1 MRRAAMRRLRYWV
14 RALGVVQVR
23 CDSDVRKVRYNDKE
37 KVSANPPS
45 SSRLVMVVATRAAV
59 DRAPGAAYTVRRR
72 SSVFPGL
79 SFANKCVKKK
89 GRVR

>member
-1 MRRAAMRRLRYWV
+1 MIKRRF
-14 RALGVVQVR
+14 QQ
-23 CDSDVRKVRYNDKE
+23 
-37 KVSANPPS
+37 PHPS
-45 SSRLVMVVATRAAV
+45 SSRLVMVVANRAAV
-59 DRAPGAAYTVRRR
+59 DRAPGAAYTVRRK